1 MTTYQIELLEPKAK
15 KLLDEL
21 AELNLIRIQETSASK
36 ESFRLLLTKLR
47 AANTDNDI
55 LDEITREV
63 ELVRAER
70 YASKRST

>member
-70 YASKRST
+70 YASKRSA